1 MKTINQVCTE
11 TYANQGSKT
20 LQPRKNK
27 FNKNSGHSHQKN
39 NSPHP
44 ETNIVTSR
52 NKLPNKQLK
61 YQRSPEQ
68 TIEKLYALVGAFSA
82 NLTADCFE
90 CRISICLSCTWANL
104 ATAFTVNHQCL
115 HEKDH
120 CLHSV
125 RFMKMHTV
133 LMRTL
138 RVLKLYLKGR
148 PLQSLCKRLGVFF
161 QRFLNFF
168 QVVFICAVVVCHTRW
183 PVNT

>member
-1 MKTINQVCTE
+1 MWLHVINFQTNKCCKQTTQVSKVIR
-11 TYANQGSKT
+11 ANNWM
-20 LQPRKNK
+20 L
-27 FNKNSGHSHQKN
+27 
-39 NSPHP
+39 
-44 ETNIVTSR
+44 
-52 NKLPNKQLK
+52 
-61 YQRSPEQ
+61 
-68 TIEKLYALVGAFSA
+68 KLYALVGAFSA

-148 PLQSLCKRLGVFF
+148 PLQSLCKRIGVFF
-161 QRFLNFF
+161 QLFLNFF

-183 PVNT
+183 TVNTWLGK

>member
-1 MKTINQVCTE
+1 M
-11 TYANQGSKT
+11 
-20 LQPRKNK
+20 
-27 FNKNSGHSHQKN
+27 
-39 NSPHP
+39 
-44 ETNIVTSR
+44 TSC
-52 NKLPNKQLK
+52 NKLPNKQSANKQLK
-61 YQRSPEQ
+61 YQRSSEQ
-68 TIEKLYALVGAFSA
+68 TIECWNSTHSLAPFRPTWLPIVSNAEHQFVS
-82 NLTADCFE
+82 
-90 CRISICLSCTWANL
+90 RTWANL

-161 QRFLNFF
+161 QLFLNFF

-183 PVNT
+183 PVNTWLGK